1 MAIFALIFMICAV
14 SLSTAIAKPAPGNES
29 NTTYNNTN
37 YTLNKSDPI
46 WPDIFANN
54 QSNGQSKNLGPQN
67 NTTQWVFNTSSD
79 SGIGGQTIGADGT
92 IYFTSSSEDNSTVY
106 ALNPNGT
113 MKWNLTF
120 EDLYSSV
127 APIIGDNGLIY
138 IMSDYEVPTLTAIN
152 PDGTIRWQYTFKE
165 YESSVASYPIIGKDG
180 NILVGLNL
188 YDDDNDF
195 SKIYSI
201 NPNGTLKWS
210 YKLNRGLEDYI
221 YTHFN
226 SVGSDGTLY
235 VGSYFK
241 TENTGLNIETIKTSF
256 KNYYGVLN
264 AINPDGTLKWNYTF
278 TENIFYKPW
287 SIGSASWGSAV
298 GPDGTIY
305 TAVTSIIDEVDEV
318 HLYAFNPSG
327 TVKWMQTIND
337 GTHNFVISLPSVASN
352 GVVYL
357 STLFGTSDEDSV
369 NNLHAFSSN
378 GTKLWNYTQP
388 TLGEGFSSQVIGTD
402 GTIYLASLG
411 SPLIALNPD
420 GTEKWGYNYAT
431 YGIPSINK
439 DGTLY
444 IGIWGF
450 EPNSTASL
458 HAIQG
463 QQSDLYLKT
472 LVDNKNPKV
481 GDTIKITFK
490 VGNNG
495 PGTAY
500 NTTMTLKIPKGLQ
513 FIKAL
518 AESGNFTYD
527 ASTRTITWYLGDLE
541 VIDPYLNVWTKV
553 LAKGTYA
560 ISPVLSTLT
569 YDPNLA
575 NSTQSIVV
583 SAQAANNNDTDDVGM
598 QHTGVPIG
606 AAIVAFLMV
615 LGGIVSS
622 KKRK

>member
-14 SLSTAIAKPAPGNES
+14 SLSPAMATPAPGNES

-37 YTLNKSDPI
+37 YTLKKSEPI

-67 NTTQWVFNTSSD
+67 NTTKWVFNTSGD
-79 SGIGGQTIGADGT
+79 NGIGGQTIGADGT
-92 IYFTSSSEDNSTVY
+92 IYFTSTSNDNGTVY
-106 ALNPNGT
+106 ALNPDGT
-113 MKWNLTF
+113 IKWNLTF
-120 EDLYSSV
+120 ENLDSSI
-127 APIIGDNGLIY
+127 APTIGDNGLLY
-138 IMSDYEVPTLTAIN
+138 IMSDYEVPVLTAIN
-152 PDGTIRWQYTFKE
+152 PDGTIRWQYTFRE
-165 YESSVASYPIIGKDG
+165 YESSVASYPVIGKDG
-180 NILVGLNL
+180 SILVGLNL

-195 SKIYSI
+195 TKIYSI

-210 YKLNRGLEDYI
+210 YKIHRGVEDHI
-221 YTHFN
+221 YTFFN
-226 SVGSDGTLY
+226 SVGQNGALY
-235 VGSYFK
+235 VGSYF
-241 TENTGLNIETIKTSF
+241 ESEDED
-256 KNYYGVLN
+256 YYGVLN

-278 TENIFYKPW
+278 TEDLYKSW
-287 SIGSASWGSAV
+287 GIGSASWGSAV

-305 TAVTSIIDEVDEV
+305 AAVTSLVDKINEV

-337 GTHNFVISLPSVASN
+337 GAHNFVMGLPSVASN

-357 STLFGTSDEDSV
+357 TTMFGTSDKDAF
-369 NNLHAFSSN
+369 NNLHAFSPN

-388 TLGEGFSSQVIGTD
+388 ALGEGFSSQVIGTD
-402 GTIYLASLG
+402 GTIYLASMG

-420 GTEKWGYNYAT
+420 GTEKWKYNYPV

-450 EPNSTASL
+450 EANSTTSL
-458 HAIQG
+458 HAIAG

-481 GDTIKITFK
+481 GDTVKITFK

-518 AESGNFTYD
+518 AQSGTFTYD
-527 ASTRTITWYLGDLE
+527 GSTSTITWYLGDLG

-560 ISPVLSTLT
+560 ISPILSTLT

-575 NSTQSIVV
+575 RNTQSIVIN
-583 SAQAANNNDTDDVGM
+583 AQAASNNSTDDVGM

>member
-1 MAIFALIFMICAV
+1 MAVLALIFMICAV
-14 SLSTAIAKPAPGNES
+14 SLSPAMAKPAPGNEN

-54 QSNGQSKNLGPQN
+54 QSTGQSKNLGPQN
-67 NTTQWVFNTSSD
+67 NSTKWVFNSSGD
-79 SGIGGQTIGADGT
+79 NGIGGQTIGADGT
-92 IYFTSSSEDNSTVY
+92 IYFTSTSKDNGTVY
-106 ALNPNGT
+106 ALNPDGT

-120 EDLYSSV
+120 ENLESTI
-127 APIIGDNGLIY
+127 APTIGDNGLIY
-138 IMSDYEVPTLTAIN
+138 IMSDYEVPVLTAIN

-165 YESSVASYPIIGKDG
+165 YESSVASYPVIGKDG
-180 NILVGLNL
+180 SILVGLNL
-188 YDDDNDF
+188 YDDDTDF
-195 SKIYSI
+195 AKIYSI

-210 YKLNRGLEDYI
+210 YKIHRGVEDVI
-221 YTHFN
+221 YTFFN
-226 SVGSDGTLY
+226 SVGQNGALY
-235 VGSYFK
+235 VGSYF
-241 TENTGLNIETIKTSF
+241 ESDDE
-256 KNYYGVLN
+256 NYYGVIN

-278 TENIFYKPW
+278 TENLYKAW
-287 SIGSASWGSAV
+287 GIGSASWGSAV

-305 TAVTSIIDEVDEV
+305 AAVTTAIDKINEV
-318 HLYAFNPSG
+318 HLYAFNPNG

-337 GTHNFVISLPSVASN
+337 GTYNFVISLPSVASN

-357 STLFGTSDEDSV
+357 STMFGPSEKDAF
-369 NNLHAFSSN
+369 NNLHAFSPN
-378 GTKLWNYTQP
+378 GTKIWNYTQP
-388 TLGEGFSSQVIGTD
+388 TLGEGFTSQVIGTD

-411 SPLIALNPD
+411 SPLIALNPN
-420 GTEKWGYNYAT
+420 GTEKWKYDYPV

-450 EPNSTASL
+450 EENSTASL
-458 HAIQG
+458 HAIAG

-481 GDTIKITFK
+481 GETIKITFK

-500 NTTMTLKIPKGLQ
+500 NTTMTLKIPKGLL

-518 AESGNFTYD
+518 AQSGTFTYE
-527 ASTRTITWYLGDLE
+527 ASTSTITWYLGDLG

-553 LAKGTYA
+553 LAKGTYF

-583 SAQAANNNDTDDVGM
+583 NAQAASNNDTNDVGM

>member
-1 MAIFALIFMICAV
+1 MAIFAMIFMICAV
-14 SLSTAIAKPAPGNES
+14 SLSTAVATSAPGNGN

-67 NTTQWVFNTSSD
+67 NTTKWVFNTSSD
-79 SGIGGQTIGADGT
+79 YGIGGQTIGADGT
-92 IYFTSSSEDNSTVY
+92 IYFTISSEDNGTVY
-106 ALNPNGT
+106 ALNPDGT

-127 APIIGDNGLIY
+127 APTIGDNGLLY
-138 IMSDYEVPTLTAIN
+138 IISDDEVPVLTAIN

-180 NILVGLNL
+180 SILIGLNL

-195 SKIYSI
+195 AKIYSI
-201 NPNGTLKWS
+201 NPDGTLKWT
-210 YKLNRGLEDYI
+210 YKIHRGVEDVI
-221 YTHFN
+221 YTFFN
-226 SVGSDGTLY
+226 SVSQDGTLF
-235 VGSYFK
+235 VGSYF
-241 TENTGLNIETIKTSF
+241 ESDDED
-256 KNYYGVLN
+256 YYGVLN
-264 AINPDGTLKWNYTF
+264 AINPNGTLKWNYTF
-278 TENIFYKPW
+278 TENLYKTW
-287 SIGSASWGSAV
+287 GIGSASWGSAV

-305 TAVTSIIDEVDEV
+305 SAVTSQNKTNDTV
-318 HLYAFNPSG
+318 HLYAFNPAG

-337 GTHNFVISLPSVASN
+337 GAYNYVISLPSVASN

-357 STLFGTSDEDSV
+357 STMFGNSEKDAF
-369 NNLHAFSSN
+369 NNLHAFSPN
-378 GTKLWNYTQP
+378 GTKLWNYTQK
-388 TLGEGFSSQVIGTD
+388 TMGEGFTSQVIGTD

-411 SPLIALNPD
+411 SLLIALNPD
-420 GTEKWGYNYAT
+420 GTEKWKYNYSVF
-431 YGIPSINK
+431 GIPSINK

-444 IGIWGF
+444 IGIGDY
-450 EPNSTASL
+450 ESNSSL

-481 GDTIKITFK
+481 GDTVKITFK

-500 NTTMTLKIPKGLQ
+500 NTTMTLKIPKGLL
-513 FIKAL
+513 FINAL
-518 AESGNFTYD
+518 AESGTFTYD
-527 ASTRTITWYLGDLE
+527 ASTSTITWYLGDLG

-575 NSTQSIVV
+575 SSTQSIVV
-583 SAQAANNNDTDDVGM
+583 SAQAASNNSTDDVGM

-606 AAIVAFLMV
+606 AAILAILMV

>member
-1 MAIFALIFMICAV
+1 MVIFALIFMICAV
-14 SLSTAIAKPAPGNES
+14 SLSTAMAIPAPENET
-29 NTTYNNTN
+29 NPDYNNTN

-46 WPDIFANN
+46 WPNIFANN

-67 NTTQWVFNTSSD
+67 NSTKWIFNTSGD
-79 SGIGGQTIGADGT
+79 NGVGGQTIGADGT
-92 IYFTSSSEDNSTVY
+92 IYFVSTSYDNGTVY
-106 ALNPNGT
+106 ALNPDGT
-113 MKWNLTF
+113 VKWNLTF
-120 EDLYSSV
+120 ENLERTI
-127 APIIGDNGLIY
+127 APTIGDNGIIY
-138 IMSDYEVPTLTAIN
+138 IMSDYEVPVLTAIN
-152 PDGTIRWQYTFKE
+152 PDGTIRWEYTFKE
-165 YESSVASYPIIGKDG
+165 YEFDLASYPVIGKDG
-180 NILVGLNL
+180 SINVGFNV
-188 YDDDNDF
+188 YDDDSSF
-195 SKIYSI
+195 AKIYSI
-201 NPNGTLKWS
+201 NPNGTFKWS
-210 YKLNRGLEDYI
+210 YKIQNGLKDYI
-221 YTHFN
+221 YTYFN
-226 SVGSDGTLY
+226 SIGPDGTLY

-241 TENTGLNIETIKTSF
+241 NGNIGLENIETVSRPI
-256 KNYYGVLN
+256 YYQGVLN
-264 AINPDGTLKWNYTF
+264 AINPDGTLKWNYNF
-278 TENIFYKPW
+278 TENIFYKAW
-287 SIGSASWGSAV
+287 SVGAASWGSTV

-305 TAVTSIIDEVDEV
+305 AAVTSIVDEMHEV

-337 GTHNFVISLPSVASN
+337 GAHNFVISLPSVAAN
-352 GVVYL
+352 GVIYL
-357 STLFGTSDEDSV
+357 STLFGISDEDSL
-369 NNLHAFSSN
+369 NNLHAFSPN

-388 TLGEGFSSQVIGTD
+388 TLGEGFSSQAIGTD

-411 SPLIALNPD
+411 NPLIALNPN
-420 GTEKWGYNYAT
+420 GSEKWKYNYPV

-458 HAIQG
+458 HAIAG

-500 NTTMTLKIPKGLQ
+500 NTTMTLKIPKGLL

-518 AESGNFTYD
+518 AQSGTFTYD
-527 ASTRTITWYLGDLE
+527 ASTSTITWYLGDLG

-583 SAQAANNNDTDDVGM
+583 NAQAASNNDTEDVGM

-606 AAIVAFLMV
+606 AAILAFLMV
-615 LGGIVSS
+615 LGGIFSS

>member
-1 MAIFALIFMICAV
+1 MAIFALIFMIIAV
-14 SLSTAIAKPAPGNES
+14 SLSPAMAKPSPGNES

-67 NTTQWVFNTSSD
+67 NTTKWVFNTSGD
-79 SGIGGQTIGADGT
+79 NGVGGQTIGADGT
-92 IYFTSSSEDNSTVY
+92 IYFTSTSKDNGTVY
-106 ALNPNGT
+106 ALNPDGT
-113 MKWNLTF
+113 VKWNLTF
-120 EDLYSSV
+120 EGLESTI
-127 APIIGDNGLIY
+127 APTIGDNGLLY
-138 IMSDYEVPTLTAIN
+138 IMSDYEVPVLTAIN

-165 YESSVASYPIIGKDG
+165 YESNVASYPVIGKDG

-195 SKIYSI
+195 AKIYSI
-201 NPNGTLKWS
+201 NPNGTLKWT
-210 YKLNRGLEDYI
+210 YKINNGVEDII
-221 YTHFN
+221 YTFFN
-226 SVGSDGTLY
+226 SVGQNGALY
-235 VGSYFK
+235 VGSYF
-241 TENTGLNIETIKTSF
+241 ESDDE
-256 KNYYGVLN
+256 NYYGVLN

-278 TENIFYKPW
+278 TENLYKSW
-287 SIGSASWGSAV
+287 GIGSASWGSAV

-305 TAVTSIIDEVDEV
+305 AAVTSLIDKIEQV
-318 HLYAFNPSG
+318 HLYAFNPTG

-337 GTHNFVISLPSVASN
+337 GSHNFVISLPSVASN

-357 STLFGTSDEDSV
+357 STMFGASEEDAF
-369 NNLHAFSSN
+369 NNLHAFSPN
-378 GTKLWNYTQP
+378 GTKLWNYTQK
-388 TLGEGFSSQVIGTD
+388 TMGEGFSSQAIGTD

-411 SPLIALNPD
+411 SPLIALNPN
-420 GTEKWGYNYAT
+420 GTEKWIYNYPV

-450 EPNSTASL
+450 EENSTASL
-458 HAIQG
+458 HAIAG

-500 NTTMTLKIPKGLQ
+500 NTTMTLKIPKGLL

-518 AESGNFTYD
+518 AQSGTFTYD
-527 ASTRTITWYLGDLE
+527 ASTSTITWYLGDLG

-583 SAQAANNNDTDDVGM
+583 NAQAASNNDTEDVGM

-606 AAIVAFLMV
+606 AAILAFLMV
-615 LGGIVSS
+615 LGGIFSS

>member
-1 MAIFALIFMICAV
+1 M
-14 SLSTAIAKPAPGNES
+14 
-29 NTTYNNTN
+29 
-37 YTLNKSDPI
+37 
-46 WPDIFANN
+46 
-54 QSNGQSKNLGPQN
+54 
-67 NTTQWVFNTSSD
+67 
-79 SGIGGQTIGADGT
+79 
-92 IYFTSSSEDNSTVY
+92 
-106 ALNPNGT
+106 
-113 MKWNLTF
+113 
-120 EDLYSSV
+120 
-127 APIIGDNGLIY
+127 
-138 IMSDYEVPTLTAIN
+138 
-152 PDGTIRWQYTFKE
+152 
-165 YESSVASYPIIGKDG
+165 ASYPVIGKDG
-180 NILVGLNL
+180 SIMVGLNL
-188 YDDDNDF
+188 YDGDHDF
-195 SKIYSI
+195 GKIYSI
-201 NPNGTLKWS
+201 NPDGTLKWS
-210 YKLNRGLEDYI
+210 YKIHRGVEDVI
-221 YTHFN
+221 YTFFN
-226 SVGSDGTLY
+226 SVSQDGTLY
-235 VGSYFK
+235 VGSYF
-241 TENTGLNIETIKTSF
+241 ENDDED
-256 KNYYGVLN
+256 YYGVFN
-264 AINPDGTLKWNYTF
+264 AIKPDGTLKWNYTF
-278 TENIFYKPW
+278 TENLYKTW
-287 SIGSASWGSAV
+287 GIGSASWGSAV

-305 TAVTSIIDEVDEV
+305 AAVTTAIDEINEV

-337 GTHNFVISLPSVASN
+337 GTYNFVISLPSVASN

-357 STLFGTSDEDSV
+357 STMFGPSEKDAF
-369 NNLHAFSSN
+369 NNLHAFSPN

-388 TLGEGFSSQVIGTD
+388 TMGEGFTSQVIGTD

-411 SPLIALNPD
+411 SPLIALNPN
-420 GTEKWGYNYAT
+420 GTEKWKYDYSV

-450 EPNSTASL
+450 EANSTASL
-458 HAIQG
+458 HAIAG

-518 AESGNFTYD
+518 AQSGTFTYD
-527 ASTRTITWYLGDLE
+527 ASTSTITWYLGDLG

-575 NSTQSIVV
+575 SSTQSIIV
-583 SAQAANNNDTDDVGM
+583 SAQAASNNSTDDVGM

>member
-14 SLSTAIAKPAPGNES
+14 SLSPAMATPSPGNES

-37 YTLNKSDPI
+37 YTLKKSDPI

-67 NTTQWVFNTSSD
+67 NTTKWVFNTNGD
-79 SGIGGQTIGADGT
+79 NGIGGQTIGADGT
-92 IYFTSSSEDNSTVY
+92 IYFTSTSNDNGTVY
-106 ALNPNGT
+106 ALNPDGT

-120 EDLYSSV
+120 ENLESSV
-127 APIIGDNGLIY
+127 APTIGDNGLLY
-138 IMSDYEVPTLTAIN
+138 IMSDYEVPVLTAIN

-165 YESSVASYPIIGKDG
+165 YESSVASYPVIGKDG
-180 NILVGLNL
+180 SILVGLNL

-195 SKIYSI
+195 AKIYSI

-210 YKLNRGLEDYI
+210 YKIHRGVEDHI
-221 YTHFN
+221 YTFFN
-226 SVGSDGTLY
+226 SVGQNGALY
-235 VGSYFK
+235 VGSYF
-241 TENTGLNIETIKTSF
+241 ESEDEA
-256 KNYYGVLN
+256 YYGVLN

-278 TENIFYKPW
+278 TEDLYKSW
-287 SIGSASWGSAV
+287 GIGSASWGSAV

-305 TAVTSIIDEVDEV
+305 SAVTTTIDKINEV
-318 HLYAFNPSG
+318 HLYAFNPNG

-337 GTHNFVISLPSVASN
+337 ATFNFVISLPSVASN

-357 STLFGTSDEDSV
+357 STMFGTSEKDAF
-369 NNLHAFSSN
+369 NNLHAFSPN
-378 GTKLWNYTQP
+378 GTKLWNYTQQ
-388 TLGEGFSSQVIGTD
+388 TMGEGFTSQVIGTD
-402 GTIYLASLG
+402 GTIYLASLA

-420 GTEKWGYNYAT
+420 GTEKWKYNYLV
-431 YGIPSINK
+431 YGIPSISK

-444 IGIWGF
+444 IGIWDFLF
-450 EPNSTASL
+450 EENSTASL
-458 HAIQG
+458 HAIAG

-481 GDTIKITFK
+481 GDTVKITFK

-518 AESGNFTYD
+518 AQSGTFTYD
-527 ASTRTITWYLGDLE
+527 ASTSTITWYLGNLG
-541 VIDPYLNVWTKV
+541 VIDPYLNVWTKA

-575 NSTQSIVV
+575 SNTQSIIVN
-583 SAQAANNNDTDDVGM
+583 AQAASNNSTNAVGM